1 MFYFILSLQKP
12 KKKPHNKSSYGK
24 TNQYDNDMKV
34 MMGELTALKALIEM
48 SVEEEDYKDDT
59 ATRAAYAE
67 TDQLKDEIEKL
78 KMVIANAYL
87 QEEVDE
93 ETTTYLE
100 TTLSEVEAEVVEVK
114 KVLEEKVEKAEAETK
129 AIEVEEV
136 IEEEAAANVDEVE
149 EEMIE
154 EKVKKEKASSN
165 VVVEMVLEEKVKKE
179 KAEKIEAAAV
189 ETTEK
194 TDRKKKGE

>member
-12 KKKPHNKSSYGK
+12 KKKPKGYGK
-24 TNQYDNDMKV
+24 TEQYKNDMKV
-34 MMGELTALKALIEM
+34 MMGELTELKALMQM

-59 ATRAAYAE
+59 ASRAAYAE
-67 TDQLKDEIEKL
+67 TEQLKDEIERL

-93 ETTTYLE
+93 ATTTYLE

-129 AIEVEEV
+129 AIKVEEV
-136 IEEEAAANVDEVE
+136 IEAEAEANVDEVE

-154 EKVKKEKASSN
+154 EKVKKEKA
-165 VVVEMVLEEKVKKE
+165 EKT
-179 KAEKIEAAAV
+179 EAAAV